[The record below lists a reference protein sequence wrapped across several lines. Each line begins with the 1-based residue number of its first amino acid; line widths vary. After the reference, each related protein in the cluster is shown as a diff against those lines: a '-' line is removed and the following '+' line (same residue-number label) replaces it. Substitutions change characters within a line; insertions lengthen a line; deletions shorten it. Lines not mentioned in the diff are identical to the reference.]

1 VELGAETP
9 AKNPYFAEMYKL
21 VLQAKLYSRTIPR
34 LLVRNQLPFYYY
46 RSAQGDDIYTTM
58 NNPAGRRG
66 HSWTGVVDQ
75 LLSHIYIEGKL

>member
-1 VELGAETP
+1 MELGAETP

-46 RSAQGDDIYTTM
+46 RSAHDIYTTM

-66 HSWTGVVDQ
+66 HSWTAVVDQ